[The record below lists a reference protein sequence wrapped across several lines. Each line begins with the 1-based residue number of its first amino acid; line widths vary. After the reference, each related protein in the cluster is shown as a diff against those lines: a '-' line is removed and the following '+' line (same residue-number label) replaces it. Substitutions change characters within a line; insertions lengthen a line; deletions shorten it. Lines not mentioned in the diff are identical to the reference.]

1 MKNLNFYLPFSCNMK
16 LNLDYLL
23 ERTWQELSLLR
34 IYTKKPGR
42 APDFSDPIILR
53 GGASVEHVCHSIHR
67 SIVAVFKYAL
77 VWVSSSVL
85 VTVGIMLMKKLAYS
99 RTLGCLGE

>member
-1 MKNLNFYLPFSCNMK
+1 MFLFPISCNMK

-23 ERTWQELSLLR
+23 ERTWLELSLLR

-42 APDFSDPIILR
+42 APDFGDPIILR

-77 VWVSSSVL
+77 VWVSDMLTSGGIVLMKQLMKQYSSV
-85 VTVGIMLMKKLAYS
+85 A
-99 RTLGCLGE
+99 

>member
-1 MKNLNFYLPFSCNMK
+1 MK

-23 ERTWQELSLLR
+23 DRVWSKLSLLR

-53 GGASVEHVCHSIHR
+53 NGASCEHVCHSIHR
-67 SIVAVFKYAL
+67 SIAAVLKYAL
-77 VWVSSSVL
+77 VWVSC
-85 VTVGIMLMKKLAYS
+85 Y
-99 RTLGCLGE
+99 

>member
-1 MKNLNFYLPFSCNMK
+1 MK

-23 ERTWQELSLLR
+23 ECTWLQLSLLR
-34 IYTKKPGR
+34 IYTKKPGC

-77 VWVSSSVL
+77 VWVS
-85 VTVGIMLMKKLAYS
+85 G
-99 RTLGCLGE
+99 